1 MHPELYKFGKAAV
14 LSLMATRGE
23 KGVTEEEAA
32 QIEKWVGA
40 TLVNHRIL
48 QLVEEGKVFVDID
61 PAGELKFRSPEPGSI
76 EEDYLK
82 GIVW

>member
-1 MHPELYKFGKAAV
+1 MHPELYKFGKAAI
-14 LSLMATRGE
+14 LSLMATQGE

-48 QLVEEGKVFVDID
+48 QLVEEGKVFIDID
-61 PAGELKFRSPEPGSI
+61 ASGEFRFRSPEPGSI